1 MVRTEEILKPVPE
14 QSTCTFRVIC
24 KDETGTAV
32 VPVSGHWDLS
42 ALDGTV
48 IAYNQEITD
57 LASTMYVTISGA
69 TTRILQD
76 EARYGERLITFR
88 LTYNSDRGNSLP
100 LNKQI
105 KFSIQNLKLIGYP
118 LSLNIV
124 DVVFTDDYLRDVG
137 VA

>member
-1 MVRTEEILKPVPE
+1 MVRTEEILKTVPE

-24 KDETGTAV
+24 KDEAGIAV
-32 VPVSGHWDLS
+32 VPVSGYWDLT

-69 TTRILQD
+69 NTRILQD

-88 LTYNSDRGNSLP
+88 FTYNSDRGNGLP
-100 LNKQI
+100 LHKQI
-105 KFSIQNLKLIGYP
+105 KFSVQNLKLIGYP
-118 LSLNIV
+118 LDVSIV
-124 DVVFTDDYLRDVG
+124 DMIFTDDYLREVG